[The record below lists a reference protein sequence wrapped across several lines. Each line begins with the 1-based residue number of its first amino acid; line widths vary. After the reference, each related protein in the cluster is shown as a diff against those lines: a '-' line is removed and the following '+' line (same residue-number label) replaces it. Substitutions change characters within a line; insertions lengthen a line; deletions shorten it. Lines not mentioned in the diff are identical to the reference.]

1 MKKVAVIGIGQV
13 PVREHWD
20 KSIRQLAAEALL
32 NALQD
37 ANRDE
42 IDGLYVGNMLSGTLS
57 GQEHLGALIA
67 DYAGLS
73 GVEAVKV
80 EAACASGAAAFRQG
94 VVAVAGGLKKCVA
107 VVGVEKLTEFSGRYT
122 ASALAT
128 AADSDFEASVGL
140 TFVGLNA
147 LVMQRF
153 MFENNVSKIDFGNFP
168 LLAHRNGS
176 HNPNAMFRR
185 PITLEQ
191 YRKAKVIAD
200 PINLL
205 DSSPIADGAAAV
217 IIVPLEDIETS
228 DKRAAEVLACEAG
241 TDYIALHD
249 RPELLK
255 LKGVEIS
262 AKKAFRAANLQPKDI
277 SLFELHDA
285 FSIMT
290 ALSLEASGFMSAT
303 EALNRVKDGYF
314 EIQGKL
320 PVATMGGLKGRGH
333 PVGATGVYQI
343 VEAVTQLRG
352 EAPEKIQV
360 KNPLYAMTQNIGGT
374 GATVITTIL
383 KNISPS

>member
-20 KSIRQLAAEALL
+20 KSLRELAAEALL

-94 VVAVAGGLKKCVA
+94 VIAVAGGLKKCVA

-217 IIVPLEDIETS
+217 IIVPLEDIENS
-228 DKRAAEVLACEAG
+228 DKRAAEVLACETG

-262 AKKAFRAANLQPKDI
+262 AKKAFRTANLQPKDI
-277 SLFELHDA
+277 SFFELHDA

-314 EIQGKL
+314 EIRGKL
-320 PVATMGGLKGRGH
+320 PISTMGGLKGRGH

-343 VEAVTQLRG
+343 VEAVTQLRA

-374 GATVITTIL
+374 GATVVTTIL
-383 KNISPS
+383 KNIRLS